1 MNEIIVRCP
10 NCGTDNHIFPLKIV
24 EIGYFSCIKCGKSL
38 PLVFY
43 DEYLPLDHQQ
53 HNEKEDQE

>member
-10 NCGTDNHIFPLKIV
+10 NCGTDNHIFSPKIV